1 MFLFTVRKKRL
12 QKLQTALVDKVLDNI
27 NGELAPES
35 HQVEMILD
43 GLVRV
48 RTIDTA
54 KAALFE

>member
-1 MFLFTVRKKRL
+1 MFLFTVWKKRL
-12 QKLQTALVDKVLDNI
+12 QKLQTALVDKVFDNI
-27 NGELAPES
+27 NGELASES

-43 GLVRV
+43 GLVCV